1 MSDLETEGDFKNC
14 IIFKKIKDKTEK
26 ARDRGGA
33 RTSEN
38 LIMPK
43 VSENLESGDGQ
54 LEALRLANYA
64 ALSVFKRLAFSTSL

>member
-1 MSDLETEGDFKNC
+1 MDF
-14 IIFKKIKDKTEK
+14 IIFKKMKDKAEK

-54 LEALRLANYA
+54 LEALRLTHYA

>member
-1 MSDLETEGDFKNC
+1 MDF
-14 IIFKKIKDKTEK
+14 IIFKKMKDKAEK

-54 LEALRLANYA
+54 LEAL
-64 ALSVFKRLAFSTSL
+64 SVFKRLAFSTSL